1 MSWLQSNLQTLLP
14 GLLVVAWLAQ
24 LLGPSVLRKLKS
36 TSASIWP
43 KIQPHLNTKN
53 LFLPVAA
60 LLIAASRYVPMPTP
74 VQPLPPAKAPDLY
87 QTCADA
93 GRALLADELD
103 KFAGQR
109 FDSLQAKEDALN
121 EKIDSVVVAAFAP
134 MGERIAQAIK
144 ENKLTE
150 LAGKIKSGDVNAE

>member
-1 MSWLQSNLQTLLP
+1 MSWLQTNLQTLLP
-14 GLLVVAWLAQ
+14 GVLVVAWLAQ
-24 LLGPSVLRKLKS
+24 VLGPSVVRKLKS

-43 KIQPHLNTKN
+43 KIQPHITMKN
-53 LFLPVAA
+53 MLLPVAA
-60 LLIAASRYVPMPTP
+60 LLIAASRYVPMPSP
-74 VQPLPPAKAPDLY
+74 VQPLPPAKAPDLF
-87 QTCADA
+87 QRCADS

-121 EKIDSVVVAAFAP
+121 EKIDSVAVAAFAP
-134 MGERIAQAIK
+134 MGEKIAQAIK

-150 LAGKIKSGDVNAE
+150 LAAKIKSGDVND

>member
-14 GLLVVAWLAQ
+14 AGLVVAWLAQ
-24 LLGPSVLRKLKS
+24 LLGPSVLRKLKT

-43 KIQPHLNTKN
+43 KIQPHLNAKN
-53 LFLPVAA
+53 LFLPIAA
-60 LLIAASRYVPMPTP
+60 LLLAVLPYLPKPTP
-74 VQPLPPAKAPDLY
+74 VQPIPPAKVTDLY

-134 MGERIAQAIK
+134 MGERIARAIK

-150 LAGKIKSGDVNAE
+150 LASKIKSGDVNE